1 MGSLVYGLCAVT
13 SIVCA
18 LLLLSAHRRNPTR
31 LLLLSGLCFCGLAVN
46 NMLLF
51 ADFLTGPN
59 VDLSPY
65 RNATAAGSVL
75 LLLVGLIWGQ
85 TERGRS

>member
-1 MGSLVYGLCAVT
+1 MGSVVYSLCALT

-18 LLLLSAHRRNPTR
+18 ILLLSAHRRSPTR

-46 NMLLF
+46 NLLLF
-51 ADFLTGPN
+51 ADFMTGPHI
-59 VDLSPY
+59 DLSPY

-75 LLLVGLIWGQ
+75 LLLVGLILGQ
-85 TERGRS
+85 NERD

>member
-1 MGSLVYGLCAVT
+1 MSSLVYGLCALT
-13 SIVCA
+13 SLACA

-59 VDLSPY
+59 LDLSLY

-85 TERGRS
+85 GERG